1 MIVLAIETATRA
13 GSVAVVTES
22 ATLAASAGDPARPH
36 ATRLPGDALDALA
49 QANLTLGNVDLLAV
63 CLGPGAFTG
72 LRVGIAAAQGL
83 AFATARPIVGISAL
97 EALALA
103 ALDGEHDAVTAAVWM
118 DAARG
123 EVFAARYRR
132 DSASPTGV
140 APLDDP
146 VSAPPDAVAA
156 RWREDGPAIARW
168 IGDGAARYRTLL
180 ADGAQLMPTPV
191 LAPVV
196 GRLAIAR
203 QAEAGAPHALRPLY
217 VRPPD
222 AELARRR

>member
-1 MIVLAIETATRA
+1 MIVLSIETATRE
-13 GSVAVVTES
+13 GSVAVVSETS
-22 ATLAASAGDPARPH
+22 TLAASAGDRARPH

-49 QANLTLGNVDLLAV
+49 AAGLTIADVDLLAV

-83 AFATARPIVGISAL
+83 AFATTRPIVGISAL
-97 EALALA
+97 EALAVA
-103 ALDGEHDAVTAAVWM
+103 ALDGQPDTAVAGVWM

-123 EVFAARYRR
+123 EVFAARYLL
-132 DSASPTGV
+132 DNTSATGV
-140 APLDDP
+140 APVDDP
-146 VSAPPDAVAA
+146 VSAAPDVVAA
-156 RWREDGPAIARW
+156 RWRDVGRKVPRW
-168 IGDGAARYRTLL
+168 IGDGVIRYRAHLGEHAT
-180 ADGAQLMPTPV
+180 DQPTPV
-191 LAPVV
+191 LAPLV

-203 QAEAGAPHALRPLY
+203 RSEAGAPHALRPLY

>member
-1 MIVLAIETATRA
+1 MIVLAIETAMRE
-13 GSVAVVTES
+13 GSVAVVTQTS
-22 ATLAASAGDPARPH
+22 TLAARAGDAARPH

-49 QANLTLGNVDLLAV
+49 SADLTLADVSLFAV

-83 AFATARPIVGISAL
+83 AFATALPIVGISAL
-97 EALALA
+97 EALALS
-103 ALDGEHDAVTAAVWM
+103 ALDGQPDGVVAGVWM

-132 DSASPTGV
+132 ASESPTGV
-140 APLDDP
+140 ALIDEP
-146 VSAPPDAVAA
+146 VSAHPDVVAA
-156 RWREDGPAIARW
+156 RWRDDGPDVALW
-168 IGDGAARYRTLL
+168 IGDGVARHRTHL
-180 ADGAQLMPTPV
+180 ADDVRVRPAPI
-191 LAPVV
+191 LAPLV

-203 QAEAGAPHALRPLY
+203 RSEAGAPHALRPLY